1 MNRRIEPGKRGIL
14 YGTHLSG
21 SGTSNSHE
29 PPRDASTTLEKTMT
43 CQPSKNWIA
52 LCVTAL
58 LLASGSAH
66 SADDKVRWRAS
77 GSYPDG
83 HSTTKGA
90 QLFKAEAAKLTDN
103 AIRVDLFPNNTLGG
117 ALEQVDQLRT
127 GQIQLAWGSVG
138 FYDKLVPELGAA
150 ILPFAATSPQQ
161 AICQM
166 ESGLGKF
173 LEERLAEK
181 GVLVL
186 GWAQVGAR
194 HITNNKRPIKSVAD
208 MEGLKI
214 RTLPGEAWLLTFRA
228 LGANPT
234 PIDIKELYQ
243 AMQQGVVD
251 GQENPYDNMVVRRF
265 SEVQKYLSNSGHF
278 YDWAAYMVNK
288 DALLKLSSTQQD
300 AVRRAA
306 KAATEEQRAI
316 SLRENDIA
324 RDQLVKKGIEYHE
337 LSSADLAKFREAT
350 HSVYLE
356 MRKKLGD
363 KAMDLVEQGIKKCSN
378 T

>member
-1 MNRRIEPGKRGIL
+1 MTYRSPLKRI
-14 YGTHLSG
+14 
-21 SGTSNSHE
+21 
-29 PPRDASTTLEKTMT
+29 AWCAATLM
-43 CQPSKNWIA
+43 
-52 LCVTAL
+52 
-58 LLASGSAH
+58 LAGNVAH
-66 SADDKVRWRAS
+66 AADDKAHWRAS
-77 GSYPDG
+77 GSYPEG
-83 HSTTKGA
+83 HSTTAGA
-90 QLFKAEAAKLTDN
+90 KVFKSEAAALSNDT
-103 AIRVDLFPNNTLGG
+103 IRVDLFPNNTLGG

-127 GQIQLAWGSVG
+127 NQIQMAWGSIG

-150 ILPFAATSPQQ
+150 ILPFAATSPEQ

-173 LEERLAEK
+173 LEGKMAEK

-194 HITNNKRPIKSVAD
+194 HITNNKRPITSVAD

-214 RTLPGEAWLLTFRA
+214 RTLPGEAWQLTFRA

-251 GQENPYDNMVVRRF
+251 GQENPYDNMVVRKF

-288 DALLKLSSTQQD
+288 SAFDKLSADQQT
-300 AVRRAA
+300 AVREAAA
-306 KAATEEQRAI
+306 KATAEQRAI
-316 SLRENDIA
+316 SMRENKVA
-324 RDQLVKKGIEYHE
+324 RDQLIKEGMEYHE
-337 LSSADLAKFREAT
+337 LSKDDLAKFREAT
-350 HSVYLE
+350 HSVYAE
-356 MRKKLGD
+356 MRKRLGD
-363 KAMDLVEQGIKKCSN
+363 EAMDLVEQGIQTCEAA
-378 T
+378 